1 LEGHDTLVKKAITV
15 LLIEDTT
22 EYAELVQRWLSGK
35 SDITFVLNWTDSLKA
50 GIDRLARGGVDVILL
65 DLGLPDSQGLGTFTT
80 TRAHAGGVPI
90 ILLSGSDTESLALEM
105 MREGA
110 QDYIVKSSCT
120 AEVLVKAIQY
130 AVLRSSSHAAKTG
143 MDATAIG
150 VIGAAGGVGTSTV
163 ACSLALELR
172 SQTNQAVLLA
182 DMDVN
187 AGLVSF
193 LMNTKSEYTILD
205 AATNVGRLD
214 ISFWEGMVAEGPE
227 GLQIVGSPGLLGT
240 AEADA
245 DKLRDVLTIVRAF
258 YRWIVVDLGQ
268 LTTLSMS
275 LMDRVNELFLV
286 TTTSLPALF
295 EARRAVTAL
304 MKAGIEADR
313 LRLVVN
319 QDEDPGYNGA
329 ELSRMLGIP
338 VFARLP
344 DVARELDEACAQG
357 RFFPK
362 TGDFREHIAIL
373 ARKVAGLPELKQK
386 SKVAKFL
393 SFGNKP
399 RQAGATPS
407 NGTAA
412 RKVPA

>member
-1 LEGHDTLVKKAITV
+1 LVKKAITV

-35 SDITFVLNWTDSLKA
+35 SDVTFVLNWTDSLKA

-143 MDATAIG
+143 VDATAIG

-172 SQTNQAVLLA
+172 SLTDQAVLLA
-182 DMDVN
+182 DLDVN

-214 ISFWEGMVAEGPE
+214 ISFWEGMVAQGPG
-227 GLQIVGSPGLLGT
+227 GLQIVGSPGLLGA

-245 DKLRDVLTIVRAF
+245 DKLRDVLAIVRAY
-258 YRWIVVDLGQ
+258 YRWIVVDLGR

-286 TTTSLPALF
+286 TTTSLPALY
-295 EARRAVTAL
+295 EARRAVAAL

-319 QDEDPGYNGA
+319 QEKDPGGFNGA

-338 VFARLP
+338 VYARLP
-344 DVARELDEACAQG
+344 DAGRELAEACAQG
-357 RFFPK
+357 KFLPK
-362 TGDFREHIAIL
+362 TGDFREQIASL
-373 ARKVAGLPELKQK
+373 ARRVAALPEPKQK
-386 SKVAKFL
+386 GKIAKFL

-399 RQAGATPS
+399 RPAGAAPT
-407 NGTAA
+407 NGVAA
-412 RKVPA
+412 ANVRV